1 LLPKA
6 ISLYLK
12 YKYHLNVKI
21 GTAGL
26 FSLQDIIFL
35 KNGYSVV
42 CCKQKIQFYCL
53 SALSMYVSHKTCYT
67 MSHVKHEFTVYTYN
81 DILMNYYFWQHI
93 DNIGFR
99 SSFISSEVNKLVCL
113 VARDVRIE
121 KNIERNDST
130 IMKQNQ
136 SNNNIDLLLPIVMK
150 FAQVNYVPSIFKIK
164 ILTFLFSF

>member
-1 LLPKA
+1 MKLKFRLLPKA

-21 GTAGL
+21 GTAGI

-42 CCKQKIQFYCL
+42 CLLIKIKFYD
-53 SALSMYVSHKTCYT
+53 VS
-67 MSHVKHEFTVYTYN
+67 
-81 DILMNYYFWQHI
+81 MNYYLLQHI

-121 KNIERNDST
+121 KNIEKNDST
-130 IMKQNQ
+130 IKQQNQ
-136 SNNNIDLLLPIVMK
+136 NNNKIKDILPIVMK
-150 FAQVNYVPSIFKIK
+150 FAQVNKMM
-164 ILTFLFSF
+164 L